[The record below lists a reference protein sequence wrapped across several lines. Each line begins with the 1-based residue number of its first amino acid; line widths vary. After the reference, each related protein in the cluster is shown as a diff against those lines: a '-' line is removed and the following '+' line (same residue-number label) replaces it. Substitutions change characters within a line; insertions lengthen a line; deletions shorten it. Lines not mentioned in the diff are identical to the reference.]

1 MGVANLERMIGMYR
15 VEWIDDDG
23 EVRVKRGF
31 ATSEEA
37 HKWIACHHFDM
48 DLSVPMVF
56 YDE

>member
-1 MGVANLERMIGMYR
+1 MYR

-37 HKWIACHHFDM
+37 HEWIACHHFDI
-48 DLSVPMVF
+48 DLDVPMVF